1 MGDSEATDGG
11 KNAAKLSEFVGFQ
24 NKVDEA
30 NMKLFEEQK
39 QEQQKQHDMLEKILG
54 MLSSKD
60 AGADEPKL
68 PKKRKRTAAIEEE
81 SSASQSGSRRENDE
95 NIDISLSEQDKI
107 PEV

>member
-11 KNAAKLSEFVGFQ
+11 ENAAKLTEFVGFQ
-24 NKVDEA
+24 NKVNET

-60 AGADEPKL
+60 AGTDEPEL
-68 PKKRKRTAAIEEE
+68 PKKRKRTEVIEEE
-81 SSASQSGSRRENDE
+81 TTYHEKHNCAYAF
-95 NIDISLSEQDKI
+95 
-107 PEV
+107 